1 MTLIVIGSILVALAF
16 VGLGIIATRN
26 EIRRDGVT
34 PSWSGDRHGKG
45 RAYARNELIKTVVT
59 KP

>member
-1 MTLIVIGSILVALAF
+1 MTVVAPILGVAFLVWILVG
-16 VGLGIIATRN
+16 VIATRS

-34 PSWSGDRHGKG
+34 PSWSGDRHGKA
-45 RAYARNELIKTVVT
+45 RAYSRGELIKTVVT

>member
-1 MTLIVIGSILVALAF
+1 MSVIAPLLGVAFLALILV
-16 VGLGIIATRN
+16 GIIATRN

-34 PSWSGDRHGKG
+34 PSWSGDRHGKA
-45 RAYARNELIKTVVT
+45 RAYSRGELVKTVVT